1 MLSTS
6 LSRMRNSPALW
17 TDLLVIGLLIGLDI
31 AARLQPHAPDFT
43 PAAATALFAATLLRV
58 RALAILVPIA
68 GMMLGDAMLGF
79 YDWRVMA
86 AVYGT
91 LALPACAACCS
102 DRLRRPLLI
111 VPMLLSSSLIF
122 FLVTNFA
129 VWAFSPLYAANA
141 AGLVKCYVAG
151 LPFLRNMAEGDLFWG
166 LVLFGGYWLLQSI
179 RAAKGEVPA
188 AGTVA
193 LPVRS

>member
-1 MLSTS
+1 
-6 LSRMRNSPALW
+6 
-17 TDLLVIGLLIGLDI
+17 
-31 AARLQPHAPDFT
+31 
-43 PAAATALFAATLLRV
+43 
-58 RALAILVPIA
+58 
-68 GMMLGDAMLGF
+68 
-79 YDWRVMA
+79 
-86 AVYGT
+86 
-91 LALPACAACCS
+91 
-102 DRLRRPLLI
+102 
-111 VPMLLSSSLIF
+111 MLLSSSPIF

-166 LVLFGGYWLLQSI
+166 LVLFGGHWLLQSI

-188 AGTVA
+188 AETVA